1 MARAATAPPSGAM
14 VPESGS
20 SRTIVVMDL
29 LPINTIDL
37 IVLLLAIAAAV
48 IGFRSGAIPQVLGL
62 AAAGVAIA
70 LIIAFAPQITAA
82 LGGIEQPP
90 RALVAIGGA
99 FLVVVMAQAIGS
111 GLGATVRNLLGGG
124 IAGGIDNALG
134 AVFGA
139 AQVLLL
145 TWLVGGLLATSAI
158 PVVSGLAQESAAVRV
173 LLEVLPP
180 PGDLVGEV
188 GAIVDESG
196 LPQVFSGLEPV
207 PAAPIDLPLDAETA
221 RIAARAIASTVR
233 VESTGCG
240 ALFTGAAFSIAE
252 GYFVTNAHVVAGAER
267 IMLRS
272 LAAAQRGT
280 VVLFDSDLDVAVI
293 HAPKLRLPS
302 LVMAPEA
309 PGRGAV
315 GAALGY
321 PNGAGLTALP
331 AVVTAQVRARGRDL
345 YGKVPVVRDILELRA
360 AIEPGSSGGPLVL
373 TNGTVG
379 GLVFAES
386 RSDETIGYALDPADV
401 AVAIMPGIGQTEA
414 VATGPCIR

>member
-1 MARAATAPPSGAM
+1 
-14 VPESGS
+14 
-20 SRTIVVMDL
+20 MDL

-37 IVLLLAIAAAV
+37 IVLLLAICAAIV
-48 IGFRSGAIPQVLGL
+48 GFRSGAIPQVLGL

-70 LIIAFAPQITAA
+70 LIIAFAPQITVA
-82 LGGIEQPP
+82 LAGVEQPA

-99 FLVVVMAQAIGS
+99 FLIVVMAQAIGS

-145 TWLVGGLLATSAI
+145 TWLVGGLLATSSI
-158 PVVSGLAQESAAVRV
+158 PVVAGVAGESAAVRW
-173 LLEVLPP
+173 LLELLPP
-180 PGDLVGEV
+180 PGDIVGEV
-188 GAIVDESG
+188 GTIVDESG

-207 PAAPIDLPLDAETA
+207 PAAPIDLPLDAEA
-221 RIAARAIASTVR
+221 AGIAARAIASTVR

-240 ALFTGAAFSIAE
+240 ASFTGAAFSVAE

-267 IMLRS
+267 IMLRG
-272 LAAAQRGT
+272 LASAGQGT

-293 HAPKLRLPS
+293 HAPKLHLSS
-302 LVMAPEA
+302 LVLAPEA
-309 PGRGAV
+309 PGRGSV

-345 YGKVPVVRDILELRA
+345 YGAAPVVRDILELRA

-379 GLVFAES
+379 GVVFAES
-386 RSDETIGYALDPADV
+386 RSDDTIGYALDPADV

-414 VATGPCIR
+414 VDTGPCIR

>member
-1 MARAATAPPSGAM
+1 M

-48 IGFRSGAIPQVLGL
+48 VGFRSGAIPQVLGL

-82 LGGIEQPP
+82 LGGIEQPA

-158 PVVSGLAQESAAVRV
+158 PVVSGVAQESAAVRW

-180 PGDLVGEV
+180 PGDVVGEV
-188 GAIVDESG
+188 GTIVDESG

-207 PAAPIDLPLDAETA
+207 PAAPIDLPLDAEA
-221 RIAARAIASTVR
+221 AGIAARAVASTVR

-240 ALFTGAAFSIAE
+240 ASFTGAAFSVAE

-267 IMLRS
+267 ITLRGLTS
-272 LAAAQRGT
+272 SQRGT
-280 VVLFDSDLDVAVI
+280 VVLFDSDLDVAVLY
-293 HAPKLRLPS
+293 APKLSLSS
-302 LVMAPEA
+302 LVLAPEA

-345 YGKVPVVRDILELRA
+345 YGTVPVVRDILELRA

-373 TNGTVG
+373 ANGTVG

-401 AVAIMPGIGQTEA
+401 AVAIMPGIGQTDA
-414 VATGPCIR
+414 VDTGPCIR